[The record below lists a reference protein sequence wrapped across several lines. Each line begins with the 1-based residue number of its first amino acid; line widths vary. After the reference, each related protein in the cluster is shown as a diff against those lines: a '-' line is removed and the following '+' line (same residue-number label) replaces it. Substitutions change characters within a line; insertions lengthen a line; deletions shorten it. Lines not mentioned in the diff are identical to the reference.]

1 LPREVL
7 IDFSSNEK
15 WQAYRG
21 SGGKSVLEA
30 LRENI
35 MPPES
40 VLNAADRAAWAEEKK
55 KILKEFGGHS
65 K

>member
-1 LPREVL
+1 
-7 IDFSSNEK
+7 
-15 WQAYRG
+15 
-21 SGGKSVLEA
+21 LEA